1 MRRGVGIPTMPNRS
15 RLNSPIAALR
25 LAPGVMAVWQGRAV
39 RITAVRS
46 LSEIQF
52 CVLGTAEY
60 VWSSAE
66 ELSAPVAELKP
77 KALVHPQDADPLLE
91 REAMAWHDAL
101 GTLPLRVST
110 SQIEVVA
117 ARMGVDRRTVLRRR
131 ALYLADPS
139 PNSQLRA
146 LPGPAPGSRRL
157 PPAVEAVI
165 NQAIHDIYLTRQRC
179 PVSVVWLHVRML
191 CEQSGLEPVS
201 RKAVE
206 ARIRA
211 LDPMFAARKRLGPE
225 LALAVQAPSV
235 KGVTTHR
242 ALQLVQIDHA
252 VIDLVVVSPDTR
264 LPIGRPW
271 ITLAIDVHT
280 RCVVGYYL
288 SMDEPTQTSVALCLA
303 HACLPKDAWLRR
315 WDLKGDY
322 PIFGKFE
329 AVSWDN
335 ARTFRTQGIEA
346 QCQRY
351 GIEVVLRP
359 VRKPHYGAYIERL
372 IGTLMGKIHLL
383 PGTTFS
389 NPQQRKDYDSERHA
403 VMTLTDL
410 AKWIGHEI
418 VDVYHHTPHRG
429 LGGLTPRAKWDV
441 AWTQADGTVTLPPLI
456 ADPRHF
462 MVGLLPREER
472 SVTREGISLH
482 GLRYWDPA
490 IAQLINNKQRYY
502 VHFNH
507 GDLTKIYLHYQGD
520 YIDVPLIDRTRS
532 PFTWDELKEAKRALA
547 KTGAPR
553 AKEAVVFAAITEQR
567 QIQDKAAAT
576 SKRARLKKARRPET
590 PSVTPKSAPV
600 DYTLPLKPLNLD
612 EANDL

>member
-1 MRRGVGIPTMPNRS
+1 
-15 RLNSPIAALR
+15 
-25 LAPGVMAVWQGRAV
+25 MAVWQGRAV

-52 CVLGTAEY
+52 CVLGTAEH

-66 ELSAPVAELKP
+66 ELSAPVAELKA

-101 GTLPLRVST
+101 GTLPLRAST
-110 SQIEVVA
+110 SQIGVVA

-179 PVSVVWLHVRML
+179 PVSVVLLHVRML
-191 CEQSGLEPVS
+191 CEQSGLKPVS
-201 RKAVE
+201 RKAVD

-225 LALAVQAPSV
+225 LALAIQAPSV

-252 VIDLVVVSPDTR
+252 TIDLVIVSPDTR

-389 NPQQRKDYDSERHA
+389 NPQQRKDYDAERHA
-403 VMTLTDL
+403 VMTLADL

-429 LGGLTPRAKWDV
+429 LGGLTPRAKWDA

-472 SVTREGISLH
+472 SVTREGIALH

-507 GDLTKIYLHYQGD
+507 GDLTKVYLHYQGD
-520 YIDVPLIDRTRS
+520 YIDVPLIDRTRP
-532 PFTWDELKEAKRALA
+532 PFTWDELREAKRALA

-553 AKEAVVFAAITEQR
+553 AKEAVVFAAIAEQR

-600 DYTLPLKPLNLD
+600 DYTMPLKPLNLD